1 MCNFC
6 SITTNQ
12 AAVSAIFRVV
22 NRYAGNPRPM
32 PSVFDN
38 DKAVILRTDADA
50 RVVLE
55 PET

>member
-1 MCNFC
+1 MCNLY

-12 AAVSAIFRVV
+12 AAISAIFRVV

-32 PSVFDN
+32 QSVFDD
-38 DKAVILRTDADA
+38 DKAVSLRTGAYA